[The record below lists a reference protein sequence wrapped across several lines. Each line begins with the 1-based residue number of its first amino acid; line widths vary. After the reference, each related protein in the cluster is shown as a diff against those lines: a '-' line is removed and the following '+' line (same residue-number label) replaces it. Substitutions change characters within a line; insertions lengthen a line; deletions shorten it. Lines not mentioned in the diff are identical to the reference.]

1 MTLLAMAK
9 PEGLDKKGKTMKVCR
24 TIGAVLAI
32 LLLSVGVSA
41 WGKVYIDIDSPAFQK
56 FPIAVQDFTVLD
68 GREDPGENAL
78 WFADHMGNALGLT
91 GYFRVI
97 NRAAFLEDRATAGI
111 TAPEIRFGDWLSI
124 GADFLVKGGFEFD
137 GRRLSAE
144 FRLFD
149 VVRGSLITGKKY
161 WGGLE
166 DRTAMVMKFADEVI
180 LALTGLRGVFG
191 TKIAFVAKQGDI
203 SELYT
208 VNFDGS
214 GLEKRTDYQALTLL
228 PRWSPDG
235 GKLSFVSYIGNNSD
249 SYLLNLA
256 TKQRT
261 VLTNFPGLNMPS
273 DWSNDG
279 KRILTVL
286 SKDGH
291 NNVYELDLTTKAV
304 RQLTHGPAIDVSPSW
319 SPDESEIVFVSNR
332 SGAPQL
338 FVMDADGKNVRRIT
352 FDGSYNTSPQW
363 SPAGDTIVY
372 VGAAD
377 GLFQLFTISARGGTP
392 TQLTYGSEES
402 LGPSWSP
409 DGRYIVFT
417 RRQGG
422 TESICIINSNGLNFR
437 FIGSVGGGVS
447 AKNPSWSPF
456 LDMY

>member
-1 MTLLAMAK
+1 M
-9 PEGLDKKGKTMKVCR
+9 CR
-24 TIGAVLAI
+24 AIGAVLVI
-32 LLLSVGVSA
+32 MLLSVGVSA
-41 WGKVYIDIDSPAFQK
+41 WGKVYIDIDAPAFQK
-56 FPIAVQDFTVLD
+56 FPIAIQDFTVLD
-68 GREDPGENAL
+68 GSGDSDGNAL
-78 WFADHMGNALGLT
+78 WFAEQMGRALGLT

-97 NRAAFLEDRATAGI
+97 DRSAFLEDPATAGI

-124 GADFLVKGGFEFD
+124 GADFLVKGGFTFD
-137 GRRLSAE
+137 GRQLSAE

-149 VVRGSLITGKKY
+149 VVRGTLITGKKY
-161 WGGLE
+161 WGRPE
-166 DRTAMVMKFADEVI
+166 DRKAMVMKFADEVLI
-180 LALTGLRGVFG
+180 ALTGQRGVFS
-191 TKIAFVAKQGDI
+191 TKIAFVAKRGDL

-214 GLEKRTDYQALTLL
+214 DLEKITDYQSLTLL

-235 GKLSFVSYIGNNSD
+235 GKLSFVSYTGNNSD

-273 DWSNDG
+273 DWSPDG
-279 KRILTVL
+279 RRILTVL

-291 NNVYELDLTTKAV
+291 NNIYDLDVETKAA

-319 SPDESEIVFVSNR
+319 SPSGSEIVFVSNR
-332 SGAPQL
+332 SGAPHL
-338 FVMDADGKNVRRIT
+338 FVMDSSGRNVRRIT
-352 FDGSYNTSPQW
+352 FEGSYNTSAQW
-363 SPAGDTIVY
+363 SPVSDTIVY
-372 VGAAD
+372 VGVVD
-377 GLFQLFTISARGGTP
+377 GLFQLFTISARGGGP
-392 TQLTYGSEES
+392 TQLTYGPADS

-422 TESICIINSNGLNFR
+422 TESVCIINSNGLNFR
-437 FIGSVGGGVS
+437 VIGGLGGGVS